1 MKCLTLSLFLPL
13 LLTFAFVGSG
23 PEGEERLTR
32 QSAGCNSCRLH
43 LCFAEKFRQESTE
56 SKEAPGTEIG
66 APRLLPARPR
76 RGQSLLQSFWR

>member
-43 LCFAEKFRQESTE
+43 LCFAEKFR
-56 SKEAPGTEIG
+56 
-66 APRLLPARPR
+66 
-76 RGQSLLQSFWR
+76 